1 MTPLHFAAFKGRLDV
16 VKLLLEAKASMTVE
30 DTEGWERLG
39 RLGGMR
45 WAWSARG
52 SSPLHNAAFYG
63 HIDVVKMLVEA
74 KAPVAATDING
85 LGPQIWVAE
94 HGGCR
99 KVLRQQGYFAF
110 KVIRDAETPPRS
122 EAHPPMI
129 F

>member
-16 VKLLLEAKASMTVE
+16 VKLLLEAKASMMVE
-30 DTEGWERLG
+30 DTE
-39 RLGGMR
+39 
-45 WAWSARG
+45 G

-63 HIDVVKMLVEA
+63 HIDVVKMLLEA

-94 HGGCR
+94 PGGCR

-110 KVIRDAETPPRS
+110 KVIRDAETPPS